1 MVKPA
6 GYKATRKSVA
16 ERKLEARKRVWYAS
30 DVPPWWARGE
40 LSDPALLR
48 EMLGRISPSGAS
60 PQP

>member
-16 ERKLEARKRVWYAS
+16 ERKLEARRRVWYAS
-30 DVPPWWARGE
+30 DVPPWWARGQ

-48 EMLGRISPSGAS
+48 ELMARLSPFGAS
-60 PQP
+60 PRP